1 MGEFDL
7 IKRYFTRKT
16 RRARL
21 GVGDDC
27 ALIAPMLDMDMAI
40 STDMLVSGRHFFP
53 FMDPRKL
60 GHKAL
65 AVNLSDLAAMGAVP
79 RYFTLSLAL
88 PKIDDLWLEGF
99 SQGMFELADAYNCEL
114 IGGDTTKGPL
124 TISITVIGESRRP
137 FALQRSGAKAGDD
150 IWVSGELGDAAL
162 ALRFFQKKSKLSE
175 GDFTKVKQKL
185 EMPQPR
191 IALGLALR
199 PIASSA
205 IDISDGLVGDLG
217 HILDASGVGAR
228 VDVGAIPV
236 STILAA
242 QTGEVQYR
250 CALAGGDDYE
260 LCFTAPADRRDAVE
274 QLALSLGLR
283 LTRIGSIVKEAGLS
297 LLDREGNP
305 ASFSLKAYDHFA

>member
-7 IKRYFTRKT
+7 IRRYFTRKP

-88 PKIDDLWLEGF
+88 PKVDELWLDGF

-137 FALQRSGAKAGDD
+137 FALQRSGAKVGDD

-162 ALRFFQKKSKLSE
+162 ALRFFQNKVTLSE
-175 GDFTKVKQKL
+175 TEFKRVKQKL
-185 EMPQPR
+185 ETPQPR

-199 PIASSA
+199 SIATSA
-205 IDISDGLVGDLG
+205 IDVSDGLVGDLG
-217 HILDASGVGAR
+217 HILDASNVGAR
-228 VDVGAIPV
+228 IDVGAVPV
-236 STILAA
+236 STILAE
-242 QTGEVQYR
+242 QTGETQYR

-260 LCFTAPADRRDAVE
+260 LCFTAPADRGESIE

-283 LTRIGSIVKEAGLS
+283 LTRIGRIVKEPGLS
-297 LLDREGNP
+297 LLDCDGNP